1 MPADVE
7 SAGVPLDEL
16 AGSGDPR
23 AARVAAAV
31 ALRRRDVPMD
41 QRRDLLAIEDRRE
54 RLSTDQ
60 RPVELRAYPAPW
72 EDDYEEA
79 QAAGGHRAVADV
91 AGEVAKRISI
101 NRRPAMLLYALVREF
116 APLTVLEMGTGVG
129 ISGAYLATA
138 LRHAGRGR
146 MIALE
151 GAPDLAALAAE
162 TYAELGLDMVE
173 EVRVGPFTETLGDAI
188 TDGVDFAYVDG
199 HHDGRATL
207 EYFERLLPHAPRA
220 LLAFDD
226 VRWSEGMRAAWRQ
239 IANDD
244 RVSFAVNAKRLG
256 LAFTGSPS

>member
-1 MPADVE
+1 MSVDVE
-7 SAGVPLDEL
+7 SAGVPLDDL

-23 AARVAAAV
+23 AARVASAA
-31 ALRRRDVPMD
+31 ALRRRDVPAE
-41 QRRDLLAIEDRRE
+41 QRRDLLAIEARRE
-54 RLSTDQ
+54 QLSTDE

-72 EDDYEEA
+72 EDGYEEA
-79 QAAGGHRAVADV
+79 QAAGGHQAVNDV

-138 LRHAGRGR
+138 LRHSGRGK
-146 MIALE
+146 MLALE
-151 GAPDLAALAAE
+151 GAPDLAALAME
-162 TYAELGLDMVE
+162 TYAELDLDMVE
-173 EVRVGPFTETLGDAI
+173 DVRVGPFTETLDEAI
-188 TDGVDFAYVDG
+188 RDGVDFAYVDG

-207 EYFERLLPHAPRA
+207 DYFERLLPHAPSA

-226 VRWSEGMRAAWRQ
+226 VRWSQGMRDAWRQ

-244 RVSFAVNAKRLG
+244 RVSLAVSAKRLG
-256 LAFTGSPS
+256 LAFTGPPG

>member
-1 MPADVE
+1 MSVDGM

-16 AGSGDPR
+16 AGSDDPR
-23 AARVAAAV
+23 AARVAAAA
-31 ALRRRDVPMD
+31 ALRRRDVPAD
-41 QRRDLLAIEDRRE
+41 QRRDLLAIEARRKQ
-54 RLSTDQ
+54 LSTDE

-72 EDDYEEA
+72 EDGYSDA
-79 QAAGGHRAVADV
+79 QAAGGHQTVEDV

-116 APLTVLEMGTGVG
+116 APLRLLEMGTGVG

-173 EVRVGPFTETLGDAI
+173 EVRVGPFTETLDDAI
-188 TDGVDFAYVDG
+188 TGGVDFAYVDG

-207 EYFERLLPHAPRA
+207 DYFEGLLPHAPDA

-226 VRWSEGMRAAWRQ
+226 VRWSEGMRSAWRQ

-244 RVSFAVNAKRLG
+244 RVSLAVDAKRVG
-256 LAFTGSPS
+256 LAFTGPPA